1 MSAGRSHAT
10 LAQALTNGPAVDCVR
25 IEHMRDSSIR
35 MAVSLLLTAV
45 TVLAASGAEARQAPA
60 APSQALTYEMAQ
72 QVIDA
77 AEAEA
82 RRNKW
87 NVTIVVTDAAGVPVA
102 LRRLTGANPRSYDIA
117 MRKAAT
123 VVTSKLTTSAYG
135 AELKA
140 GTAKEVP
147 NGITFAGG
155 VPIMQGTELIGAV
168 GTSGVRA
175 DQDEVISKAG
185 ASVIK

>member
-1 MSAGRSHAT
+1 MKRYSSVRLAYPFALFSLLVVTAGLS
-10 LAQALTNGPAVDCVR
+10 AQAP
-25 IEHMRDSSIR
+25 
-35 MAVSLLLTAV
+35 
-45 TVLAASGAEARQAPA
+45 QAPA
-60 APSQALTYEMAQ
+60 ASAATMTYEIAK

-87 NVTIVVTDAAGVPVA
+87 NVVIVVTDAAGVPVM
-102 LRRLTGANPRSYDIA
+102 LRRLDGAGVRPYDIA

-123 VVTSKLTTSAYG
+123 VVATKLTTAAYG
-135 AELKA
+135 EQLKA
-140 GTAKEVP
+140 GTVKEVP

-155 VPIMQGTELIGAV
+155 VPIIMRGSEFIGAI

-175 DQDEVISKAG
+175 IEDEQISKAG

>member
-1 MSAGRSHAT
+1 MVRSHWVWSVLVVVLLIGSVGGGDAV
-10 LAQALTNGPAVDCVR
+10 AQAPQ
-25 IEHMRDSSIR
+25 
-35 MAVSLLLTAV
+35 
-45 TVLAASGAEARQAPA
+45 AAAKPAPA
-60 APSQALTYEMAQ
+60 ALTYDLAK

-87 NVTIVVTDAAGVPVA
+87 NVAIVVTDADGVPVMM
-102 LRRLTGANPRSYDIA
+102 RRLDGASARVYDIA

-123 VVTSKLTTSAYG
+123 VVATKLTTAVYG
-135 AELKA
+135 EQLKA
-140 GTAKEVP
+140 GAVKEVP

-155 VPIMQGTELIGAV
+155 VPIMRGGEFIGAV

-175 DQDEVISKAG
+175 IEDEQISKAG